1 MGWMVFSEEEP
12 DRARLSAAVLQVA
25 SEIAG

>member
-1 MGWMVFSEEEP
+1 VFSEEEP
-12 DRARLSAAVLQVA
+12 DRSRLSAAVLQVA